1 MNLAAFMAK
10 VQPAIEE
17 NLAEQLTTASQLPAL
32 AEAMNY
38 SVMNGGKRL
47 RPALSLAVLADL
59 GLAWQNYLTE
69 VSAVELVHTYSLIH
83 DDLPAMDDDDLR
95 RGQPTSH
102 KVYGEAL
109 AILAG
114 DALQPLAY
122 QWLAQSELLSAG
134 QKSELMLQLA
144 QASGADGMVAGQVA
158 DMAATAAETI
168 TLEQAMAIHYRKTG
182 ALLGYAAVAGGI
194 IGQTNE
200 DALSL
205 LWDFGMTYGLAFQI
219 KDDLDDL
226 AQDDTED
233 KQSYPYLLGVTGAQQ
248 ALQQQ
253 VMLAQEQVDG
263 LQTLTGHSMQQLNA
277 FLAYFKDE
285 ME

>member
-1 MNLAAFMAK
+1 MNLATFMAM
-10 VQPAIEE
+10 VQPAIEQ
-17 NLAEQLTTASQLPAL
+17 NLAKQLTTASQLAPL
-32 AEAMNY
+32 TEAMTY

-47 RPALSLAVLADL
+47 RPALSLAVLTDL
-59 GLAWQNYLTE
+59 GLDWQNYLTE

-83 DDLPAMDDDDLR
+83 DDLPAMDNDDLR
-95 RGQPTSH
+95 RGKPTSH

-122 QWLAQSELLSAG
+122 QWIAHSELLSAP
-134 QKSELMLQLA
+134 QKTELMLQLA

-158 DMAATAAETI
+158 DMAATTAETI
-168 TLEQAMAIHYRKTG
+168 TIDQATSIHYRKTG

-194 IGQTNE
+194 ISKTNA

-226 AQDDTED
+226 DQDNVED
-233 KQSYPYLLGVTGAQQ
+233 KQSYPYLLGVNGAQQ

-253 VMLAQEQVDG
+253 VNLAHEQVAG
-263 LQTLTGHSMQQLNA
+263 LQTLTGHPMQQLNA
-277 FLAYFKDE
+277 FLDYFENE